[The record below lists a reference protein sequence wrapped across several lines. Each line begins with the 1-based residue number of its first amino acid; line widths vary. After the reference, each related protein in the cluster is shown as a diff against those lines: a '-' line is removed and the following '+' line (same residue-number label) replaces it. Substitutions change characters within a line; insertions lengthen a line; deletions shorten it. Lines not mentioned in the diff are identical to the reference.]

1 MEEKVVFF
9 PIDIVYLWADGAD
22 KHFVDEKNKYLQ
34 KENKDTHKYVDDV
47 QDQIFRNNEELKYS
61 LRSVEK
67 NAPWIN
73 HIYIVTGFGQKPEWL
88 NTDNP
93 KITVISQESIL
104 PPDTGAVFNSCAIEL
119 SLQNIPNLSEHFLL
133 ANDDMFFNHP
143 VGPDY
148 FFDDKGRTKFHCI
161 YKKKGNI
168 SQNSKSIYFS
178 LLINSA
184 CEIEKAFGVSL
195 YNYKSSHGID
205 PYIKSSV
212 IECCKHPVL
221 SKSIESTRKHV
232 FRDETDV
239 HHLIFNLYDIVK
251 NRTDIIVSHSKHVGH
266 NVILDFLYNLLHK
279 KSIKSSVFYCT
290 DAIKSKVL
298 SCEAPVVCINDSVY
312 NNDINRENN
321 KIFFEQ
327 KFPNKSEFER

>member
-1 MEEKVVFF
+1 M
-9 PIDIVYLWADGAD
+9 
-22 KHFVDEKNKYLQ
+22 
-34 KENKDTHKYVDDV
+34 
-47 QDQIFRNNEELKYS
+47 
-61 LRSVEK
+61 
-67 NAPWIN
+67 
-73 HIYIVTGFGQKPEWL
+73 TGFGQKPGWL

-327 KFPNKSEFER
+327 KFPSKSEFER